1 MLAYPDVPNHQ
12 SWLPNYAKAK
22 TALQAFQ
29 NKYRTTSGLD
39 MKAELTKLQ
48 ATLQAIFDEPQVP

>member
-12 SWLPNYAKAK
+12 SWQPNYAKAK

-29 NKYRTTSGLD
+29 NKYRTTSGTD
-39 MKAELTKLQ
+39 MTAALAALQ
-48 ATLQAIFDEPQVP
+48 VTLQAIFDEPQVP

>member
-12 SWLPNYAKAK
+12 SWMPSYTKAKA
-22 TALQAFQ
+22 AIQAFQ

-39 MKAELTKLQ
+39 IDKELAALK
-48 ATLQAIFDEPQVP
+48 ATLQGIFNEPQS

>member
-39 MKAELTKLQ
+39 MNAELTALQ
-48 ATLQAIFDEPQVP
+48 ATLQSIFNEPQAP